1 MEGIQHRI
9 VIVVVKH
16 RKKTETSAAKQNTGL
31 KDKSK
36 SIETHLENLSP
47 QANQTQLNK

>member
-16 RKKTETSAAKQNTGL
+16 RKKTETSAANAEHRAKRQIQIYRNPSR
-31 KDKSK
+31 KS
-36 SIETHLENLSP
+36 
-47 QANQTQLNK
+47 